1 MTFPAHEAM
10 GLLYRATHREIEP
23 RGEGKWQRQGREADL
38 AARRQLVVFKV
49 GTEEFAVDI
58 MLTKEVVLMR
68 EITPV
73 PETEAYVEGV
83 MNLRGSLVP
92 VLDFRKRLRA
102 LRTTLQ
108 TDHRIIVANL
118 DGRTA
123 GLIVDGASEV
133 IRISDDMIEPVPHLI
148 SEIGADYVEGVINV
162 NDRFITLIDLRKA
175 LTGEVAGELD
185 EVIRVLSRQRSPVTP
200 AKAVLV

>member
-1 MTFPAHEAM
+1 
-10 GLLYRATHREIEP
+10 
-23 RGEGKWQRQGREADL
+23 L

-102 LRTTLQ
+102 FRTTAD
-108 TDHRIIVANL
+108 TDHRIIISNL
-118 DGRTA
+118 DGRIA

-133 IRISDDMIEPVPHLI
+133 IRVSEDMIEPVPHLI
-148 SEIGADYVEGVINV
+148 AEMGAGYVEGVVKV

-175 LTGEVAGELD
+175 LTGEIVGELD
-185 EVIRVLSRQRSPVTP
+185 EVIRVLSAQREPFTP
-200 AKAVLV
+200 GQAVQL

>member
-1 MTFPAHEAM
+1 M
-10 GLLYRATHREIEP
+10 
-23 RGEGKWQRQGREADL
+23 

-102 LRTTLQ
+102 FRTT
-108 TDHRIIVANL
+108 THPDHRIIIANL

-133 IRISDDMIEPVPHLI
+133 IRVSDDMIEPVPHLI
-148 SEIGADYVEGVINV
+148 SEIGAGYVEGVVNV
-162 NDRFITLIDLRKA
+162 NGRFITLIDLRKA
-175 LTGEVAGELD
+175 LAGEIIGELD
-185 EVIRVLSRQRSPVTP
+185 EVIRVLSRQREPVTP
-200 AKAVLV
+200 AKAV

>member
-1 MTFPAHEAM
+1 M
-10 GLLYRATHREIEP
+10 
-23 RGEGKWQRQGREADL
+23 
-38 AARRQLVVFKV
+38 AARRQLVVFRV

-102 LRTTLQ
+102 VGTTAHV
-108 TDHRIIVANL
+108 DHRIIIANL

-123 GLIVDGASEV
+123 GLIVDGASDV
-133 IRISDDMIEPVPHLI
+133 IRVSEDMIEPVPHLI
-148 SEIGADYVEGVINV
+148 SEIGAGYVEGVVNV
-162 NDRFITLIDLRKA
+162 KGRFITLIDLRKA
-175 LTGEVAGELD
+175 LTGEIVGELD
-185 EVIRVLSRQRSPVTP
+185 EVMRVLSRQREPVTP
-200 AKAVLV
+200 AKAV

>member
-1 MTFPAHEAM
+1 
-10 GLLYRATHREIEP
+10 
-23 RGEGKWQRQGREADL
+23 L

-73 PETEAYVEGV
+73 PETEDYVEGV
-83 MNLRGSLVP
+83 MNLRGNLVP

-102 LRTTLQ
+102 CASAAHM
-108 TDHRIIVANL
+108 DHRIIIANL

-123 GLIVDGASEV
+123 GLIVDGASDV
-133 IRISDDMIEPVPHLI
+133 IRVSEDMIEPVPHLI
-148 SEIGADYVEGVINV
+148 SELGAGYVEGVVNV
-162 NDRFITLIDLRKA
+162 KGRFITLIDLRKA
-175 LTGEVAGELD
+175 LTGEIVGELD
-185 EVIRVLSRQRSPVTP
+185 EVIRALARQSEPVTP
-200 AKAVLV
+200 AKAV

>member
-1 MTFPAHEAM
+1 
-10 GLLYRATHREIEP
+10 
-23 RGEGKWQRQGREADL
+23 L

-102 LRTTLQ
+102 FRTTAD
-108 TDHRIIVANL
+108 TDHRIIIANL
-118 DGRTA
+118 DGRIA

-133 IRISDDMIEPVPHLI
+133 IRVSEDMIEPVPHLI
-148 SEIGADYVEGVINV
+148 AEMGAGYVEGVVKV

-175 LTGEVAGELD
+175 LTGEVVGELD
-185 EVIRVLSRQRSPVTP
+185 EVIRVLSAQRETFTP
-200 AKAVLV
+200 AQAV

>member
-1 MTFPAHEAM
+1 
-10 GLLYRATHREIEP
+10 
-23 RGEGKWQRQGREADL
+23 
-38 AARRQLVVFKV
+38 V

-102 LRTTLQ
+102 FSTAAH
-108 TDHRIIVANL
+108 TDHRIIIANL

-123 GLIVDGASEV
+123 GLIVDGASDV
-133 IRISDDMIEPVPHLI
+133 IRVSEDMIEPVPHLI
-148 SEIGADYVEGVINV
+148 SEIGAGYVEGVLNLKG
-162 NDRFITLIDLRKA
+162 RFITLIDLRKA
-175 LTGEVAGELD
+175 LTGEIVGELD
-185 EVIRVLSRQRSPVTP
+185 EVIKVLSRHKEPVIS
-200 AKAVLV
+200 AKVV

>member
-1 MTFPAHEAM
+1 M
-10 GLLYRATHREIEP
+10 
-23 RGEGKWQRQGREADL
+23 
-38 AARRQLVVFKV
+38 AARRQLVVFRV

-102 LRTTLQ
+102 VSTTAHV
-108 TDHRIIVANL
+108 DHRIIIANL
-118 DGRTA
+118 DGRIA
-123 GLIVDGASEV
+123 GLIVDGASDV
-133 IRISDDMIEPVPHLI
+133 IRVSEDMIEPVPHLI
-148 SEIGADYVEGVINV
+148 SEVGAGYVEGVVNV
-162 NDRFITLIDLRKA
+162 KGRFITLIDLRKA
-175 LTGEVAGELD
+175 LTGEIVGELD
-185 EVIRVLSRQRSPVTP
+185 EVVRVLSRQREPVTP
-200 AKAVLV
+200 AKAV